1 MELPSTEK
9 LARSL
14 KFEDDSKTA
23 LLKELEELEQL
34 LAKRL
39 ELSLQEKTPSGMHD
53 QAGHAASMDGKVLN
67 GHLVRK
73 ACMHEASIHE
83 PNHQELAVEARE
95 AESKLE
101 EVKATPPAVHQ
112 PSISQSLS
120 T

>member
-73 ACMHEASIHE
+73 ACMHEASI
-83 PNHQELAVEARE
+83 QGATLALEARE

-101 EVKATPPAVHQ
+101 EVKAAPPAVHQ
-112 PSISQSLS
+112 PPVSQSLS